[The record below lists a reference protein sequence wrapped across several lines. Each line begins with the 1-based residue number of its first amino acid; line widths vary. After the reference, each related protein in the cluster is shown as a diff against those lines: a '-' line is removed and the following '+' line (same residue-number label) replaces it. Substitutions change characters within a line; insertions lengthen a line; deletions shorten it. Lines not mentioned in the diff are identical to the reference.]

1 LICKSRSMNYNNNMK
16 HALNCMQL
24 MSYWRDMRVMNISTV
39 EPPGSALSVKTKNAR
54 ECVLMA
60 YPPMY
65 LALK

>member
-1 LICKSRSMNYNNNMK
+1 MLGPT
-16 HALNCMQL
+16 QL
-24 MSYWRDMRVMNISTV
+24 S
-39 EPPGSALSVKTKNAR
+39 PGSALSVKTKNAR